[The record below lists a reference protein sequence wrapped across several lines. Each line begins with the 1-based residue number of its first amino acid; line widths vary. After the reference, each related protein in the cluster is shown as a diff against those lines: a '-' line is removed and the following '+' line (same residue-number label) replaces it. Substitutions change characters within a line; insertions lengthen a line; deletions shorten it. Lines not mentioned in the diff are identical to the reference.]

1 MASKGRGL
9 LIILLVILVVLVGA
23 GVFLWPQ
30 YEGQAPRLV
39 LEPLPTHLGRQTRL
53 VLKASDQGRGLAY
66 LAVFLRQGGKEV
78 RILEERFP
86 PSSPWA
92 GPGVLA
98 AERKL
103 EIEPLRLGL
112 AQGKASL
119 VLQAR
124 DRSFRNWL
132 RGNATE
138 LVLPV
143 TIDSEPPRLGVLSG
157 TIYMVRGGS
166 ALAVYQVS
174 PDAVSHGVKV
184 GGQLFRGYRPWP
196 KRPGMALCLFAYGQ
210 DLAPKTPVRL
220 WARDAAGNQGEER
233 LPLRLRWRR
242 FRHDK
247 ITLSSRA
254 VGILARRFA
263 AQAPAGI
270 KGDLAV
276 FTWINTE
283 LRKLNHQKIKSL
295 STSGVSDKPLW
306 DGALIRPQ
314 GKPTAGFGDRR
325 TYLYRKKEISKAVH
339 LGVDLADVAHSPIKA
354 AAAGKVL
361 WAGPLGIYGNCVILD
376 HGLGL
381 ATLYGH
387 LSRLE
392 VKAGDAVKSG
402 QVLGR
407 SGATGLALGDHLH
420 FSVLVGGVYVNPR
433 EWWDPH
439 WIESNLDE
447 HLKEAGLPWP

>member
-9 LIILLVILVVLVGA
+9 AIILLVVLVILVGA
-23 GVFLWPQ
+23 GVLLWPQ

-39 LEPLPTHLGRQTRL
+39 LEPLPTHLGRRADL

-86 PSSPWA
+86 SGSLWA
-92 GPGVLA
+92 GSGVLE

-103 EIEPLRLGL
+103 VIQPLRLGL
-112 AQGKASL
+112 AQGQAQL

-132 RGNATE
+132 RGNQTE
-138 LVLPV
+138 VSLPV
-143 TIDSEPPRLGVLSG
+143 TIDTEPPRLGVLSG
-157 TIYMVRGGS
+157 TIYLVRGGS

-174 PDAVSHGVKV
+174 PDVTGHGVKV
-184 GGQLFRGYRPWP
+184 GERLFKGYRPWP

-210 DLAPKTPVRL
+210 GLARNTPVRL
-220 WARDAAGNQGEER
+220 WARDAAGNQAETR

-242 FRHDK
+242 FRHDQ
-247 ITLSSRA
+247 ITLSPRA
-254 VGILARRFA
+254 VGILGRRFA
-263 AQAPAGI
+263 ALAPAGL
-270 KGDLAV
+270 KGELAV
-276 FTWINTE
+276 FTWVNTE
-283 LRKLNHQKIKSL
+283 LRKLNHRKIESL
-295 STSGVSDKPLW
+295 STSGASAKPLW
-306 DGALIRPQ
+306 DGALLRPQ

-325 TYLYRKKEISKAVH
+325 TYRFRKKEISKAVH

-381 ATLYGH
+381 ASLYGH

-392 VKAGDAVKSG
+392 VKAGDAVGAG

-420 FSVLVGGVYVNPR
+420 FSVLVQGVYVNPR
-433 EWWDPH
+433 EWWDSH
-439 WIESNLDE
+439 WIESNLE
-447 HLKEAGLPWP
+447 RHLKEAGLPWP